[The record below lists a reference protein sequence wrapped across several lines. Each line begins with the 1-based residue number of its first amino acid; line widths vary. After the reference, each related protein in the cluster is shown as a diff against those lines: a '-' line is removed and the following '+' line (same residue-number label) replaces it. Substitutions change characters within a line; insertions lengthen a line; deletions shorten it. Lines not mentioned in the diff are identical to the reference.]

1 MLKKLL
7 GKDKESISKNDTK
20 QLAEYI
26 SKAGLTE
33 LRSLLLGQ
41 VTRFKVDENTVIE
54 VLKKLTS
61 QDENT
66 KKRFLEKDDNDI
78 KLKKAF
84 DTVITAAKS
93 KEVSIDAVEQIEKFM
108 TMYKDLI
115 DDYDL
120 RNKQVYMHKITK
132 AAEHSLSFI
141 EQIINYLNKIT
152 VINKG

>member
-7 GKDKESISKNDTK
+7 GKEKESISKNDTK

-66 KKRFLEKDDNDI
+66 KKRFLEKDDNDT

-93 KEVSIDAVEQIEKFM
+93 KEVSVEAVELIEKFM
-108 TMYKDLI
+108 RMYKDLI

-120 RNKQVYMHKITK
+120 RNKQVYMHKLAK

-141 EQIINYLNKIT
+141 EQILNYLNKLS

>member
-41 VTRFKVDENTVIE
+41 VTRFKVDEDTVIE

-61 QDENT
+61 EDENT
-66 KKRFLEKDDNDI
+66 KKRFLEKEDNDI

-84 DTVITAAKS
+84 ETVITAAKS
-93 KEVSIDAVEQIEKFM
+93 KEVSVEAVELIEKFM

-115 DDYDL
+115 EDYDV
-120 RNKQVYMHKITK
+120 RNKQVYKYKLAK
-132 AAEHSLSFI
+132 AAENSLSFI
-141 EQIINYLNKIT
+141 EQILNYLNKLS
-152 VINKG
+152 VINKA